1 MLLEVNTDD
10 SMTMHKLNQKSAHK
24 ALAPL
29 LLLTM
34 YYQPSTITCHS
45 REQVVLGLEK
55 LTWETITT
63 ISLTMHMAN
72 KIPKE

>member
-29 LLLTM
+29 LLLT
-34 YYQPSTITCHS
+34 TITNH
-45 REQVVLGLEK
+45 L
-55 LTWETITT
+55 
-63 ISLTMHMAN
+63 
-72 KIPKE
+72 P

>member
-29 LLLTM
+29 LL
-34 YYQPSTITCHS
+34 PAITNH
-45 REQVVLGLEK
+45 L
-55 LTWETITT
+55 
-63 ISLTMHMAN
+63 
-72 KIPKE
+72 P